1 MKSHKRVKRSFRGHL
16 RVREVKSRGYG
27 VIGGTSDLKV
37 RDYPENRSAW
47 ASGHPWVTEVIGVSG
62 FIRGLWR
69 SRGKEIPRFQS
80 SEANRTEFQEVNQR
94 L

>member
-27 VIGGTSDLKV
+27 VIGGTSDYLKV

-62 FIRGLWR
+62 
-69 SRGKEIPRFQS
+69 S
-80 SEANRTEFQEVNQR
+80 SEGCGGHEASKGDTQISMLRGQ
-94 L
+94 